1 MTRIKPSLLALAGW
15 LAAANLLAAVPA
27 VEKLLP
33 EDTLL
38 MITTPDFEAFK
49 AAAVKSPPLRL
60 WQDPAMKPFRD
71 KAAEGFNREFLEPLR
86 RELQADPGLLSGLMR
101 GQVTFA
107 VLQNGWQGEADK
119 SPGFL
124 LLVDTKGQGG
134 LLRTNLAQLRAG
146 WVERGKPLRTERI
159 RELEFMV
166 LPVASNDVP
175 PTLRRFLPRRL
186 EFQELGAKA
195 PAGPPASRGE
205 MILGQAD
212 SVLLAANSA
221 RVIEQALVRLAG
233 GPLPALEG
241 LAAYQASQAGLFRE
255 ATAYGWLNIKAYVDI
270 VARQAAA
277 NTGERPPTPV
287 ETLDLGKLLSS
298 SGFGGVRSLAFSLRL
313 SEEGWLAQVGLGV
326 PEGSRRGLLNLL
338 AGESKEWN
346 PPAFV
351 PADVVEFRRWRLDSK
366 KAVDEM
372 RRLLSEVMPES
383 LGGLKAIF
391 NTAQDAAR
399 LEDPALDLEQCFL
412 AGLGDDWVQYKKPL
426 PRGASGAQLED
437 APSLTLVGSPEPAR
451 LAAGL
456 KWLMVVLSGKPT
468 EREFL
473 GRKIYSVPM
482 PPWQML
488 WSGATPGRRQQT
500 LHFSPGTSYLALS
513 TDAAFLEEYLRNPEG
528 GVRGLRGLAG
538 LTEAAPKVAGPGTS
552 LFGYVN
558 RLETARAEFEAW
570 RLNSAAATN
579 VLGLGF
585 LPALAGLAQPEKSV
599 EPWLD
604 FSLLPAFDV
613 LARYFHFTVYAGG
626 ATPEGVIFKYFAPA
640 PPALRAGETAQR

>member
-1 MTRIKPSLLALAGW
+1 MMS
-15 LAAANLLAAVPA
+15 
-27 VEKLLP
+27 
-33 EDTLL
+33 
-38 MITTPDFEAFK
+38 TPDFEAFK
-49 AAAVKSPPLRL
+49 AAAEKSPPLRL
-60 WQDPAMKPFRD
+60 WQDPAMKAFRG
-71 KAAEGFNREFLEPLR
+71 KVGAGFNREFLEPLR

-107 VLQNGWQGEADK
+107 VVQNGWQGEADK
-119 SPGFL
+119 PLGLL

-134 LLRTNLAQLRAG
+134 LLRTNLAQWRAG
-146 WVERGKPLRTERI
+146 WVEGGRPVRTERI
-159 RELEFMV
+159 REFEFTV
-166 LPVASNDVP
+166 VPFSSNDVP

-186 EFQELGAKA
+186 EFQELGAQA
-195 PAGPPASRGE
+195 PAAPPAARGE
-205 MILGQAD
+205 MVLGQAD
-212 SVLLAANSA
+212 SVLLVANSV

-241 LAAYQASQAGLFRE
+241 LAAYQSSQAGLFRE
-255 ATAYGWLNIKAYVDI
+255 ATAYGWLNVKAYVDI
-270 VARQAAA
+270 LARQAAA
-277 NTGERPPTPV
+277 NPGERPPAPV
-287 ETLDLGKLLSS
+287 EMIDLGKLLSS

-313 SEEGWLAQVGLGV
+313 SEEGLLAQVSLGV
-326 PEGSRRGLLNLL
+326 PEGSRRGLLDLL

-366 KAVDEM
+366 QAVGEL
-372 RRLLSEVMPES
+372 RRLLAEVMPES

-399 LEDPALDLEQCFL
+399 LEDPALNLEQCFL
-412 AGLGDDWVQYKKPL
+412 AGLGDDWIQYKKPL
-426 PRGASGAQLED
+426 PRGAKGAPLED
-437 APSLTLVGSPEPAR
+437 APSLTLIGSPEPAT
-451 LAAGL
+451 LAVGL
-456 KWLMVVLSGKPT
+456 KWLMVVLSGKPS

-488 WSGATPGRRQQT
+488 WSGGTPARRQQT

-513 TDAAFLEEYLRNPEG
+513 TDAAVLEEYLRNPQG

-538 LTEAAPKVAGPGTS
+538 LTEAAQKVAGPGTT

-558 RLETARAEFEAW
+558 RLETARADFEAW
-570 RLNSAAATN
+570 RADVAAATN
-579 VLGLGF
+579 ALSLGSM
-585 LPALAGLAQPEKSV
+585 PAVVGLAQPEKGV

-604 FSLLPAFDV
+604 FSLLPAFDA
-613 LARYFHFTVYAGG
+613 LAKYFHFTVYACG
-626 ATPEGVIFKYFAPA
+626 ATPGGITFKYFAPV
-640 PPALRAGETAQR
+640 PPPLKALEAAQR